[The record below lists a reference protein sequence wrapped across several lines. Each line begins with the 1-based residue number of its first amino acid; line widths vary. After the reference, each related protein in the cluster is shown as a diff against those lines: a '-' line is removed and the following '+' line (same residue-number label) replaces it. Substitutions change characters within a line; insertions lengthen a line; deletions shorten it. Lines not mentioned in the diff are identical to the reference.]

1 MPPKPNLKHR
11 DVAEFLSRLRNFLL
25 GRTHKTALRFADT
38 VSPRTQPPPAVPQ
51 GPSENL
57 FANYYYARDPRRLVK
72 PAVDLVQEHKQALA
86 KEAAKEAT
94 KEAAKDAQAKTG
106 EVPMEGAA
114 APESEDADAG
124 HCDRRENSGV
134 KKLPTPGK
142 CIPGRDLVRRVSR
155 VPVLTSR

>member
-1 MPPKPNLKHR
+1 MPPKPKLKHR
-11 DVAEFLSRLRNFLL
+11 DVAEFLSRLRNFFL

-57 FANYYYARDPRRLVK
+57 IANYYYARDPRRLVK

-86 KEAAKEAT
+86 KEAT

-106 EVPMEGAA
+106 EISKEGAA
-114 APESEDADAG
+114 PPESEDADAE
-124 HCDRRENSGV
+124 HCDQREDSGV

-142 CIPGRDLVRRVSR
+142 VHSWEGPR
-155 VPVLTSR
+155 